1 MALVNKLIPS
11 KSAALPVGTVD
22 YTRQYQDQFNN
33 ILRLYFNQVDA
44 NSQSLLSNTGGR
56 FLGFPYG
63 SFLDTTDQVA
73 GSTTSAYAMRLNAT
87 QYSNSVTIASKAAAF
102 TASINNGGVL
112 AGTVLT
118 VATIAVGSVIY
129 LGMQLTGVGVTAGTR
144 VIAFVSGSGGL
155 GTYTVSVSQLVATEA
170 MAGDLPSQ
178 MAVEFPAVYNLQF
191 SAQLSN
197 SSAADVDID
206 IWFRR
211 NGVDIDNSN
220 SIFTVPLKTGAV
232 NGHAVAALNFFIELQ
247 NADYIEIMWH
257 TASTSAY
264 ISYTGPAVT
273 PTRPATPSVIA
284 ELNFVS
290 SIPA

>member
-1 MALVNKLIPS
+1 MSRVNKLIPS
-11 KSAALPVGTVD
+11 KSSVLPIGAVD
-22 YTRQYQDQFNN
+22 YSRQYQDQLNN
-33 ILRLYFNQVDA
+33 ILRLYFNQVDI
-44 NSQSLLSNTGGR
+44 NSSSLLTNTGGR

-63 SFLDTTDQVA
+63 SFLDTTTQVA
-73 GSTTSAYAMRLNAT
+73 GSTTAAYAMRLNTT
-87 QYSNSVTIASKAAAF
+87 QYSNAITIASRTAEF

-118 VATIAVGSVIY
+118 VATIAVGSTIY
-129 LGMQLTGVGVTAGTR
+129 LGMELTGVAAGTR

-155 GTYTVSVSQLVATEA
+155 GTYTVSISQLVATKA
-170 MAGDLPSQ
+170 MTGSLPSQ
-178 MAVEFPAVYNLQF
+178 MAVEFPGVYNLQF

-206 IWFRR
+206 IWFRK
-211 NGVDIDNSN
+211 NGTDIDNSN
-220 SIFTVPLKTGAV
+220 SIFTVPIKTGAV
-232 NGHAVAALNFFIELQ
+232 NGHTVAALNFFIELQ

-257 TASTSAY
+257 TASTSATIAY
-264 ISYTGPAVT
+264 VGPAVT
-273 PTRPATPSVIA
+273 PTRPATPSIIA